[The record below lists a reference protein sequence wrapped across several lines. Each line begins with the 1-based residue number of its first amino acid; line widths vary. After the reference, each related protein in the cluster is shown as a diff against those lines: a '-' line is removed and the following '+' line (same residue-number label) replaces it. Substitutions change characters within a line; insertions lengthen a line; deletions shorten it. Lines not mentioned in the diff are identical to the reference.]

1 MLALLVERNGGVQFL
16 EAQGLLLGVMPQGG
30 VRTGEAEIAPDS
42 ALVLYT
48 DGVIEAGR
56 DPVAGEQALIRA
68 VTAWARG
75 GCVWTAGELQERAV
89 GGRPRADDPAM
100 LVLRFPS
107 AGRLNVALAA
117 SPENAQRLR
126 RAFARFLLERA
137 ADRPS
142 SFEATLAVAEAVN
155 NAVLHAYRD
164 GPGEVRLAARR
175 VGDQVVAS
183 VRDGGV
189 WLGDAPVVAG
199 HGLDIMEK
207 LAPGTQI
214 RRGPR
219 GSTVSFRFP
228 LPQPV
233 EA

>member
-1 MLALLVERNGGVQFL
+1 VLALLVERNGGVQFL

-89 GGRPRADDPAM
+89 GGRPRADDAAM

-117 SPENAQRLR
+117 SPENAQR
-126 RAFARFLLERA
+126 
-137 ADRPS
+137 
-142 SFEATLAVAEAVN
+142 
-155 NAVLHAYRD
+155 HAYRD

-183 VRDGGV
+183 VRDGGI
-189 WLGDAPVVAG
+189 WLGDAPVVTAG